1 MPRHFFRPAAAGAE
15 ETQCCGRK
23 TATKKPTRR
32 LAFLA
37 TGENLITSSRRER
50 LQRAWQ
56 RQQPEQQRQRA
67 WQRQQP
73 EQRRER
79 LQRAWL
85 PEREQQRERGP
96 ELQRASALPS
106 CRKRKQRVQREQQ
119 PGEIVSL
126 LISLIDK

>member
-1 MPRHFFRPAAAGAE
+1 MGKP
-15 ETQCCGRK
+15 K
-23 TATKKPTRR
+23 KATKKPTRR

-37 TGENLITSSRRER
+37 SRESLITSFQREQQ
-50 LQRAWQ
+50 QRQPAWQ

-73 EQRRER
+73 EQRRELQQEPER
-79 LQRAWL
+79 QELQR
-85 PEREQQRERGP
+85 EP